1 MPKERCRSNVAI
13 GWGAH
18 NIITI
23 GIRKHNLIDWLTCL
37 GDVLMQGWP
46 VEKLVN
52 EFGNVSTAEERCLT
66 VKSTLP
72 TSPAAEQWK
81 WGHVKWKHPKPLEA
95 TVFTRPLFFSL
106 KKNPFFCRG
115 HSRDLAGVHFNTS
128 GGRKK
133 QGLYKK
139 QRKNKT
145 TNCEATDYWSIRKQF
160 AGIMWTGEIYY
171 TTSAKLKQDNS
182 DLAAAFLV
190 CTALIARK

>member
-1 MPKERCRSNVAI
+1 MPDSEVHFANKSCSRTMKVRSCKVKASQTLRSH
-13 GWGAH
+13 GVH
-18 NIITI
+18 KTTFFF
-23 GIRKHNLIDWLTCL
+23 L
-37 GDVLMQGWP
+37 
-46 VEKLVN
+46 EK
-52 EFGNVSTAEERCLT
+52 
-66 VKSTLP
+66 K
-72 TSPAAEQWK
+72 
-81 WGHVKWKHPKPLEA
+81 
-95 TVFTRPLFFSL
+95 
-106 KKNPFFCRG
+106 PFFCRG